1 MNKLVHYIIKLDIN
15 IVGVT
20 YRLILLIKCTLFSL
34 KGNNETAIKLLIF
47 IQQENVFF
55 ISTDE

>member
-20 YRLILLIKCTLFSL
+20 YRLILLINFTLFSL

-55 ISTDE
+55 ISIDE